1 MPLKRVK
8 YRVRWVQCS
17 FILTHLLALTTTE
30 ITTINTT
37 QLYFLGTPLRVIKM
51 PPQLTRVN
59 VSSLPGD
66 QRTCAICQ
74 DNLGA
79 GENGEPVKTACNHV
93 FDRECVQRWLDA
105 DHTTCPIC
113 REEIRNITGGV
124 REAARD
130 RIRQINN
137 AARRIRDRAV
147 DEREQMMQAQADYGG
162 GNEDNH
168 LEGNVGE
175 ELEPMPLDVPG
186 NFSASTPPLHVSPVR
201 RPSSRRQYSPRR
213 FSSPPDR
220 YHSPPPRVSSSATVQ
235 HAEATYITALS
246 TLRSLDTKIINQA
259 RVSYEANVA
268 KHDAEHNVQLAFQ
281 ELQRA
286 VLSGDQEFIDL
297 ALSMQESV
305 TMRLDHA
312 HIAMAQYSTPLR
324 EWMEER
330 PRASERL
337 DRARV
342 VFARMRDEFV
352 REVRGGEERGGMRDD
367 EVGADEE
374 VWEIYDP
381 RDFE

>member
-1 MPLKRVK
+1 
-8 YRVRWVQCS
+8 
-17 FILTHLLALTTTE
+17 
-30 ITTINTT
+30 
-37 QLYFLGTPLRVIKM
+37 M

-59 VSSLPGD
+59 VNSLRAD

-74 DNLGA
+74 DNLGG

-124 REAARD
+124 RDAARD

-137 AARRIRDRAV
+137 ASRRVRDRAV
-147 DEREQMMQAQADYGG
+147 EEREQMMQAQADYGG
-162 GNEDNH
+162 GNEDDH

-186 NFSASTPPLHVSPVR
+186 NFSTPAPPRHRSPIWR
-201 RPSSRRQYSPRR
+201 LASRRQSSPPRR
-213 FSSPPDR
+213 FPSPSPHRYPSPPTNR
-220 YHSPPPRVSSSATVQ
+220 LHSTPPRVSSSSSITSAAMQ
-235 HAEATYITALS
+235 HAEATYISALS
-246 TLRSLDTKIINQA
+246 TLRSLDTRIINQA
-259 RVSYEANVA
+259 RLSYEANVV
-268 KHDAEHNVQLAFQ
+268 KHDAERNVQLAFQ

-286 VLSGDQEFIDL
+286 VRSNDQESIDL
-297 ALSMQESV
+297 ALAMQESV
-305 TMRLDHA
+305 TILLDDA
-312 HIAMAQYSTPLR
+312 HNAMAQYSAPLR

-337 DRARV
+337 DRARLA
-342 VFARMRDEFV
+342 FAREREGFMRGVGSARGGRGERGRMRDF
-352 REVRGGEERGGMRDD
+352 EVDG
-367 EVGADEE
+367 DEE
-374 VWEIYDP
+374 AWESYDP

>member
-1 MPLKRVK
+1 
-8 YRVRWVQCS
+8 
-17 FILTHLLALTTTE
+17 
-30 ITTINTT
+30 
-37 QLYFLGTPLRVIKM
+37 M

-59 VSSLPGD
+59 VSSLPAD

-74 DNLGA
+74 DSLGG
-79 GENGEPVKTACNHV
+79 GENGEPVETACNHV

-137 AARRIRDRAV
+137 AARRVRDRAV

-162 GNEDNH
+162 GNEDDH

-175 ELEPMPLDVPG
+175 ELEPVPLDVPA
-186 NFSASTPPLHVSPVR
+186 NFNISTPPRYSSPVR
-201 RPSSRRQYSPRR
+201 RLASRRQFSPRR
-213 FSSPPDR
+213 FPSPPPHR
-220 YHSPPPRVSSSATVQ
+220 YHPHPRNHPYSPPPPRVSNSATGTSAAMQ
-235 HAEATYITALS
+235 HAETTYITALS
-246 TLRSLDTKIINQA
+246 SLRCLDTKIINQA
-259 RVSYEANVA
+259 RLSYEANVA

-286 VLSGDQEFIDL
+286 VRSGDQEIIDL
-297 ALSMQESV
+297 ALAMQESV

-337 DRARV
+337 DRARLG
-342 VFARMRDEFV
+342 FARMRDGFV
-352 REVRGGEERGGMRDD
+352 RVVGERRRMRDGEVGEE
-367 EVGADEE
+367 EE
-374 VWEIYDP
+374 VWETYDP

>member
-1 MPLKRVK
+1 
-8 YRVRWVQCS
+8 
-17 FILTHLLALTTTE
+17 
-30 ITTINTT
+30 
-37 QLYFLGTPLRVIKM
+37 M

-259 RVSYEANVA
+259 RVSYEANAA

-297 ALSMQESV
+297 ALSMQESGV
-305 TMRLDHA
+305 DGGEA
-312 HIAMAQYSTPLR
+312 
-324 EWMEER
+324 EGE
-330 PRASERL
+330 
-337 DRARV
+337 
-342 VFARMRDEFV
+342 
-352 REVRGGEERGGMRDD
+352 REVR
-367 EVGADEE
+367 
-374 VWEIYDP
+374 
-381 RDFE
+381 